1 MYLDSAVPGHLCGDG
16 ARMKILTVDIEM
28 APNIVHRWQLY
39 GNDTTALTQLVQPQE
54 MMCAAAK
61 WYDIEK
67 PMFYMAPAYAH
78 HMPDEWVLEDLY
90 DAVNLADI
98 LVTYNGKKFDI
109 PRLNTAFLEAGF
121 SPPKPYQHI
130 DLYQVV
136 RKEFGNPSN
145 KLDYITNRL
154 LDHGKVSHEGHDL
167 WVEAMMGD
175 PDAWRRMKEYNI
187 GDVMITEELY
197 DYIKG
202 WIPNHPNV
210 LLYDENPG
218 LKACPKCGSSH
229 YQSRGTRQLATGI
242 YNQYQCQQCFGW
254 FRDVKRID
262 GSTVR

>member
-1 MYLDSAVPGHLCGDG
+1 
-16 ARMKILTVDIEM
+16 MKILTLDIEM

-78 HMPDEWVLEDLY
+78 HMPDEWILEDLY
-90 DAVNLADI
+90 DAVNLADV

-121 SPPKPYQHI
+121 TPPKPYQHI

-145 KLDYITNRL
+145 KLDYLTNRL
-154 LDHGKVSHEGHDL
+154 LGHGKVTHEGHDL
-167 WVEAMMGD
+167 WVKAMMGD

-187 GDVMITEELY
+187 GDVVITEELY

-242 YNQYQCQQCFGW
+242 YDQYQCQRCFGW